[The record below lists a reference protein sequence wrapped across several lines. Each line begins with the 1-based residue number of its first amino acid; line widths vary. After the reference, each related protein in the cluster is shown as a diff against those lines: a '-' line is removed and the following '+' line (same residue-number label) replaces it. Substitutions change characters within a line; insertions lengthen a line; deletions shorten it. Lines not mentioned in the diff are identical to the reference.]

1 MLCALKKFYNL
12 GALGFP
18 RGSQPPPLG
27 PKIYIF
33 GDSGNLVYVH
43 WRELLPQ
50 WLGIVEGSSLERPLG
65 LLKPHLNYKIGYGFL
80 QYCQLVIC
88 LFMLNLRAASV
99 PSSLNISLLGLT
111 LSLSIGCV

>member
-1 MLCALKKFYNL
+1 MYAVEQLMLCALKKFYNL

-65 LLKPHLNYKIGYGFL
+65 LLKPHLNYTIHMYYL
-80 QYCQLVIC
+80 
-88 LFMLNLRAASV
+88 
-99 PSSLNISLLGLT
+99 
-111 LSLSIGCV
+111 

>member
-12 GALGFP
+12 RALGFL

-33 GDSGNLVYVH
+33 GDSGNLMYIH

-50 WLGIVEGSSLERPLG
+50 WLSIVEGSSLKRPLG
-65 LLKPHLNYKIGYGFL
+65 LLKPHLNYKIHTVDSRSNGSAYNQNPPLTTFL
-80 QYCQLVIC
+80 FVPMQLFLIIIRW
-88 LFMLNLRAASV
+88 L
-99 PSSLNISLLGLT
+99 
-111 LSLSIGCV
+111 